1 MDVRLLIKQRLED
14 LSLEQRDL
22 AAAAGTTDSYISQ
35 LLTGNK
41 LPPAPDRTDIY
52 SKMEKFLK
60 LSAGKLSELAGHGR
74 TEELKKRLS
83 ISPAPLLKEVR
94 DLILRKCAREK
105 VIEIR
110 AIFEMH
116 PFGELE
122 RLVTQ
127 KLVEVAKRVAKEE
140 LDSERWLRL
149 VAQLN
154 GRTYEATRVS
164 ILEFLET
171 DVLELSMENG
181 VSFLDPLIESWNI
194 DLANF
199 GMEIVLNRRLA
210 SAHLKKLEFVE
221 RDREEFDQ
229 EPGLKD
235 FLANSSMSGN
245 ATQDEIEF
253 LAKLR
258 FTGRRP
264 TALYYYRELQNL
276 RDSLNFRESS
286 VAPLHKYGH
295 ANAIE
300 KEMQMHSRKGAIR
313 RWAAAKSSGKG
324 TPKRRKP

>member
-14 LSLEQRDL
+14 LGLEQRDL
-22 AAAAGTTDSYISQ
+22 AAVAGTTDSYISQ
-35 LLTGNK
+35 LLTGKK
-41 LPPAPDRTDIY
+41 LPPSPDRTDIY
-52 SKMEKFLK
+52 FKMEKFLK
-60 LSAGKLSELAGHGR
+60 LPTDKLSELAGHER
-74 TEELKKRLS
+74 TEHLKKRLS

-94 DLILRKCAREK
+94 ELILRKCARQR
-105 VIEIR
+105 VSEIR
-110 AIFEMH
+110 AIFERQ

-127 KLVEVAKRVAKEE
+127 KLVDVAKRVVREE
-140 LDSERWLRL
+140 LDSETWLRL

-154 GRTYEATRVS
+154 GRSYESMRVS
-164 ILEFLET
+164 MLEFLDT
-171 DVLELSMENG
+171 DFLDLSVENG
-181 VSFLDPLIESWNI
+181 VSFLDPLIDSWDI

-199 GMEIVLNRRLA
+199 CMEIVLNRRLT
-210 SAHLKKLEFVE
+210 SAHLKKLEFME
-221 RDREEFDQ
+221 RDQEEFDQ

-235 FLANSSMSGN
+235 FLANAAMSGS
-245 ATQDEIEF
+245 ATQNEIEF
-253 LAKLR
+253 LSKLR
-258 FTGRRP
+258 FTDRHP

-313 RWAAAKSSGKG
+313 RWAAAKSSGKR
-324 TPKRRKP
+324 TSKRRKS